1 MMLMTLTM
9 TLTPA
14 AMIAICGVIL
24 QQLVICFTPAS
35 LTWLV
40 YVAGVPAILGICI
53 TTVCRSLITKVKYS
67 ISLIHF
73 PIRAVNKPFEVSQ
86 WQENAPMPPS

>member
-1 MMLMTLTM
+1 M

-24 QQLVICFTPAS
+24 QQLVICFTPSS

-53 TTVCRSLITKVKYS
+53 TTVCRSLITKVKYFNFFD
-67 ISLIHF
+67 SLSYQSKFHSGRRRPLLGPF
-73 PIRAVNKPFEVSQ
+73 PS
-86 WQENAPMPPS
+86 